1 MLFSVPI
8 RQWVLAFV
16 LAAAAVVTVARI
28 RRGWLSDEQAAAE
41 GRPET
46 AGERR
51 LNLPTPRWERVLR
64 LALSATTCAFV
75 LRLVAIAILSVL
87 GDDGAAPSS
96 ACGILTVA
104 AVGGVLMVVGLWQ
117 MGAVHL
123 PHILGKS
130 PPSSPDE
137 RS

>member
-28 RRGWLSDEQAAAE
+28 RRGWLSDDQATAE
-41 GRPET
+41 GRPEM

-75 LRLVAIAILSVL
+75 LRLVVIEILGVV
-87 GDDGAAPSS
+87 GDDGATPFAH
-96 ACGILTVA
+96 GILTVA
-104 AVGGVLMVVGLWQ
+104 ALGGVLMVVGLWQ

-123 PHILGKS
+123 PHILGKN
-130 PPSSPDE
+130 PPSSHDE
-137 RS
+137 TS